1 MISTHEFH
9 KNLPTTKSNDFTA
22 DVLTNPKLLKKLFAT
37 VNFKLRCYLRT
48 IMKLLIGIFSGITVG
63 SEASFETIESSA
75 AFIFDLLKSV
85 SIMGKKE
92 TTRLRQIFGPFPA
105 SAASNACSLINKIVS
120 WLPENTLDSLGN
132 QDRQEADGEASVTE
146 FGKNIKFQGLRRG
159 QTLEED
165 VLSSDSD
172 DEDRRELDLKYIA
185 SPKKPIAPKKE
196 SPNKDRYIDLPISC
210 IALK

>member
-1 MISTHEFH
+1 
-9 KNLPTTKSNDFTA
+9 
-22 DVLTNPKLLKKLFAT
+22 
-37 VNFKLRCYLRT
+37 
-48 IMKLLIGIFSGITVG
+48 MKLLIGIFSGITVG

-85 SIMGKKE
+85 SIVGKKE

-210 IALK
+210 IALKKKKVKLKSDLG

>member
-1 MISTHEFH
+1 M
-9 KNLPTTKSNDFTA
+9 
-22 DVLTNPKLLKKLFAT
+22 TNPKLLNKLFAIAF
-37 VNFKLRCYLRT
+37 NFKLRCYLHT
-48 IMKLLIGIFSGITVG
+48 IMIQKLLIGIFSGITVG
-63 SEASFETIESSA
+63 SEASLETIESSA

-85 SIMGKKE
+85 SIVGKKE
-92 TTRLRQIFGPFPA
+92 TTRLRQVFGPFPA

-146 FGKNIKFQGLRRG
+146 FGKNIKFQGPRRG
-159 QTLEED
+159 QTFEED

-196 SPNKDRYIDLPISC
+196 SPNKDRYIDILL
-210 IALK
+210 AVLL

>member
-1 MISTHEFH
+1 M
-9 KNLPTTKSNDFTA
+9 
-22 DVLTNPKLLKKLFAT
+22 TNPKLLNKLFAIT
-37 VNFKLRCYLRT
+37 FNFKLRCYLHT
-48 IMKLLIGIFSGITVG
+48 IMIQKLLIGIFSGITVG

-85 SIMGKKE
+85 SIVGKKE
-92 TTRLRQIFGPFPA
+92 TTRLRQVFGPFPA

-159 QTLEED
+159 QTFEED